1 MNYINMKDIAL
12 VFLGGGLGSVSRLLV
27 GKFYKIWQPTF
38 PMATLTANFLSCIYF
53 AAILMLGVE
62 KLNISYNLKLLFI
75 TGFCGGFSTY
85 SAFIFETVELF
96 KTGQDGLGFS
106 NIAANFVLSVVGLYL
121 GSLLVRV
128 V

>member
-1 MNYINMKDIAL
+1 MKDIAL

-27 GKFYKIWQPTF
+27 GKFYKIWQLSF
-38 PMATLTANFLSCIYF
+38 PFATLTANFLSCMAF
-53 AAILMLGVE
+53 GVILTLGVE
-62 KLNISYNLKLLFI
+62 RLNLNCHLKLLLI

-96 KTGQDGLGFS
+96 KTGQDGLGFT

-128 V
+128 I